1 MSVYQNGIFHSE
13 NMIVLSLV
21 KSIDDNT
28 TKLNLSSLFI
38 QLMLFSE
45 SQTRNHKQLLNLILI

>member
-1 MSVYQNGIFHSE
+1 MSVYQNGTFHSE